1 MWNVHLYEEIASTQ
15 TLARQ
20 MLESGSARHGDV
32 YQALHQTSGRG
43 RYGTRSWVDQPGE
56 NLLLSI
62 VLTKVP
68 QYLIPSM
75 QFLTGL
81 AVLKTIRGMLS
92 IQGLNERDIEL
103 KWTNDILVGRRKIA
117 GVLCDSVWSGSDLR
131 GIIAGIGIN
140 VNQMFFDSSLRT
152 PATSLRMET
161 NIFYPLDEVQT
172 LLLNELDN
180 AINGYSSNAMLMTD
194 VRKELE
200 WMKTLERFDAIAPD
214 GTAESNLKYVGITD
228 EGSLWAMNEQGEMRA
243 FQNATLRL

>member
-1 MWNVHLYEEIASTQ
+1 MWNIHLYEEIASTQ

-20 MLESGSARHGDV
+20 MLESGSSRHGDV

-43 RYGTRSWVDQPGE
+43 RYGTRSWVDEPGE
-56 NLLLSI
+56 NLLVSV

-92 IQGLNERDIEL
+92 IQGLNERDVEL

-117 GVLCDSVWSGSDLR
+117 GVLCDSVWSGADLR

-140 VNQMFFDSSLRT
+140 VNQMFFDASLRT

-161 NIFYPLDEVQT
+161 NMFFSLEEVQT
-172 LLLNELDN
+172 RLLDELDN
-180 AINGYSSNAMLMTD
+180 AITGYPSNAMLMAD
-194 VRKELE
+194 IRKELE
-200 WMKTLERFDAIAPD
+200 WMKTVERFDAVAPD
-214 GTAESNLKYVGITD
+214 GTAESNLTYVGITD

>member
-1 MWNVHLYEEIASTQ
+1 MWNIHLYEEIASTQ

-43 RYGTRSWVDQPGE
+43 RYGTRSWVDEPGE
-56 NLLLSI
+56 NLLVSV

-68 QYLIPSM
+68 PYLIPSM

-81 AVLKTIRGMLS
+81 AVLKTIRAMLS
-92 IQGLNERDIEL
+92 IQGLNERDVEL
-103 KWTNDILVGRRKIA
+103 KWTNDILVGRRKMA
-117 GVLCDSVWSGSDLR
+117 GVLCDSVWSGAELR

-161 NIFYPLDEVQT
+161 NIFFTLEEIQSRLLD
-172 LLLNELDN
+172 ELDN
-180 AINGYSSNAMLMTD
+180 AITGYSSNEMLMVD

-228 EGSLWAMNEQGEMRA
+228 EGSLWAMNEQGDMRA